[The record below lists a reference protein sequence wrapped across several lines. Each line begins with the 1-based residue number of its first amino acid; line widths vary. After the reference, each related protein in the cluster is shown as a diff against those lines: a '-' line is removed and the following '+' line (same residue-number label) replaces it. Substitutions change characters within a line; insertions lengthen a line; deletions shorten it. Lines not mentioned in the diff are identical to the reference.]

1 MTRTG
6 NPPAPRQ
13 DGQDG
18 QRDRAARE
26 LEDALYYLR
35 EGCRPCAQRHLT
47 LARRFGATERQ
58 IAAVQLAGSSLPGPP
73 PHTDSSNR

>member
-1 MTRTG
+1 MTLTG
-6 NPPAPRQ
+6 NPLAPRE
-13 DGQDG
+13 DGQG
-18 QRDRAARE
+18 DRAARE

-35 EGCRPCAQRHLT
+35 EGCQPCAQRHLT

-58 IAAVQLAGSSLPGPP
+58 IAAVKQAGSSLPGPP